1 MTESFHWN
9 EFADREALAEALA
22 GRIAGLL
29 SAAIERRGTALLAV
43 SGGTTPARLFEV
55 LSDQQIAWDRVTVTL
70 VDERFVL
77 PSSPRS
83 NATLVTSK
91 LLQGR
96 AAGARFLPLFRRGET
111 LDEAAA
117 DGDREIAALPQPFD
131 VVILG
136 MGGDG
141 HTASFFP
148 DARELPALL
157 DPQNSLAL
165 MPVHAGSAGES
176 RLTLTLPRIV
186 AAGFLALHI
195 EGGEKRTTF
204 DKAMGNGAMGNGAM
218 GNGPELPIR
227 TVLDASP
234 RPVEVYWAP

>member
-9 EFADREALAEALA
+9 EFADREALAASLA
-22 GRIAGLL
+22 ARIAGLL
-29 SAAIERRGTALLAV
+29 SAAVERRGVALLAV

-55 LSDQQIAWDRVTVTL
+55 LSGQPIAWDRVIVTL
-70 VDERFVL
+70 VDERFVP

-83 NATLVTSK
+83 NAALVTGK

-96 AAGARFLPLFRRGET
+96 AAAARFVPLFRQGEN
-111 LDEAAA
+111 LSEAAV
-117 DGDREIAALPQPFD
+117 DGDREIAALPLPFD

-136 MGGDG
+136 MGSDG

-157 DPQNSLAL
+157 DPENSLDL
-165 MPVHAGSAGES
+165 MPVHADSAGEQ

-195 EGGEKRTTF
+195 EGDEKRTTF
-204 DKAMGNGAMGNGAM
+204 DKAMNNGATAK
-218 GNGPELPIR
+218 GPQLPIR
-227 TVLDASP
+227 AVLDASP
-234 RPVEVYWAP
+234 RPVEVFWAP